1 MLGVSQRNATRTV
14 RLAITRSVLE
24 ARLSNIGSD
33 TKFIARGKVKMVIV
47 DRSLFM
53 RKRNVD
59 IPLFM
64 VILVVDLMLTEAF
77 LAISMRMFAIAV
89 RAFAVAVRMLAILAV
104 VVRMSAVETLKLL
117 VAAQHMRVLAMERST
132 LMNWA
137 MSNDTLAVLAVS
149 RAKVFGEERMSL
161 VESNLLLVVSYESLA
176 VEAVFAVETVFAVD
190 SVLAVDAMF
199 AVDAVRM
206 LAVAMRTLTIAMRT
220 LTIAMRTLTV
230 AVRTL
235 AITVMMLE

>member
-1 MLGVSQRNATRTV
+1 MSMLGVSQRNATRTV

-24 ARLSNIGSD
+24 VRLSNIGSD
-33 TKFIARGKVKMVIV
+33 TKFVARGKMKMVIV

-77 LAISMRMFAIAV
+77 LAIAMRT
-89 RAFAVAVRMLAILAV
+89 FAVAVRMLAILAV
-104 VVRMSAVETLKLL
+104 VVRMSAVETLKVL
-117 VAAQHMRVLAMERST
+117 VAAQNMRVLAMERST

-161 VESNLLLVVSYESLA
+161 VESNWFLVVSYESLA
-176 VEAVFAVETVFAVD
+176 VEAVFAMEAVFAVD
-190 SVLAVDAMF
+190 SVLAVDAVF

-206 LAVAMRTLTIAMRT
+206 LAVAMRTLTVAVRAFAVTVRTLAIAM
-220 LTIAMRTLTV
+220 
-230 AVRTL
+230 RTL